1 MPVVKFNWRPDRQTI
16 TRGWD
21 AQEIAEFYRISEI
34 MAKAGLEVDVDQGRT
49 DEGDPWFVFVRPGSE
64 EVLAHFARID
74 GYFVSVS
81 AVTGQVYRGLD
92 VRSVINQM
100 LEKHPL
106 ILPNSNANNKLY
118 LHPSVVLMAFVA
130 AAFVLSVDESKADS
144 IDGVLGTIFQ
154 NTEAETAVTKLASKS
169 NYQAGTTGSFSAR
182 SSQTSDFGSMAV
194 NNALLGAVM
203 VAHKL
208 LEKELVTDREANK
221 GLILDLVKSQFL
233 GEESILSRLHEKNSL
248 QATEYF
254 DGLRLD
260 SSSLSALTEPF
271 FAAPEKEP
279 DENNFT
285 SSSQFGRP
293 VSEALISKEN
303 ALPECLVSEVRF
315 TEGPEVAIGLQA
327 SDIHFSLDSAQT
339 NFGSVSSIASIQ
351 APELKGEGL
360 KALVINTHLVIDEF
374 NKVESDGN
382 QVELGGL
389 GLTITSE
396 GEFFAVGIS
405 EGDLLIGPRIQSDST
420 GENIVN
426 GERIDSDEAVEILD
440 NIPLFRIDGH
450 FIEPSEMTS
459 LMLSDQAIDVVVYDG
474 GDVQISG
481 FELGKDL
488 LFFLQP
494 DLMASATT
502 SMLGADTLVIDF
514 EETGSLTIFNLFDDF
529 SAADTFW
536 G

>member
-1 MPVVKFNWRPDRQTI
+1 MPVVKFNWRSDRQTVN
-16 TRGWD
+16 RGWD

-81 AVTGQVYRGLD
+81 AITGQMYRGLD

-106 ILPNSNANNKLY
+106 ILPKSNTDSKLY

-130 AAFVLSVDESKADS
+130 AAFVLSVDESKANN
-144 IDGVLGTIFQ
+144 IDGVLGAVFQ
-154 NTEAETAVTKLASKS
+154 NTEAETAAIKLAAKS
-169 NYQAGTTGSFSAR
+169 NYQASMSSSFGAR
-182 SSQTSDFGSMAV
+182 SSQTGDVGSMAT
-194 NNALLGAVM
+194 NNALLGSVM

-208 LEKELVTDREANK
+208 LEKELVADQGENK
-221 GLILDLVKSQFL
+221 GLILNLVKSHFQ
-233 GEESILSRLHEKNSL
+233 GEGSILSYLQEENSFS
-248 QATEYF
+248 AAEHF
-254 DGLRLD
+254 NGLRLD
-260 SSSLSALTEPF
+260 SLSLSSLTEPL
-271 FAAPEKEP
+271 FAGPEKEQ

-285 SSSQFGRP
+285 SPSQFGRP
-293 VSEALISKEN
+293 VSEPVISKEK
-303 ALPECLVSEVRF
+303 ALPEYLISEARF
-315 TEGPEVAIGLQA
+315 TEGPEVAIGLQT
-327 SDIHFSLDSAQT
+327 SNIHYSLNFAQT
-339 NFGSVSSIASIQ
+339 NFENDSLIASIQ
-351 APELKGEGL
+351 ASELKGEEL
-360 KALVINTHLVIDEF
+360 KALVINTRLVFDEF
-374 NKVESDGN
+374 YKGESGGN
-382 QVELGGL
+382 QVDLGGL
-389 GLTITSE
+389 GLTITSD
-396 GEFFAVGIS
+396 GELFAIGIS
-405 EGDLLIGPRIQSDST
+405 EGDLLIGPRIKSDSIS
-420 GENIVN
+420 ENIVN
-426 GERIDSDEAVEILD
+426 VESVGPDEVDEIVE

-450 FIEPSEMTS
+450 FIEPTEMTS
-459 LMLSDQAIDVVVYDG
+459 LMLSNQAIDVVVYDG

-494 DLMASATT
+494 DLITSATT
-502 SMLGADTLVIDF
+502 SMLGSDTIVIDF